1 MPSSGVEPLP
11 ITGLLLRRAVL
22 GTLLAAGRPL
32 TAGEVVDAL
41 AVAGAT
47 TGSHLTKGP
56 SRVIADLLAHQA
68 KAGRVRKVAPATFE
82 VVQTSMSRST
92 RRRCLRWQFELADL
106 RELIRLYG
114 DDEPHV
120 RASQPD
126 SILQQRRVNW

>member
-32 TAGEVVDAL
+32 TAREVVDAL

-56 SRVIADLLAHQA
+56 SRVIADLLA
-68 KAGRVRKVAPATFE
+68 VA
-82 VVQTSMSRST
+82 
-92 RRRCLRWQFELADL
+92 RRDFSASLR
-106 RELIRLYG
+106 G
-114 DDEPHV
+114 
-120 RASQPD
+120 
-126 SILQQRRVNW
+126 